1 MEIEKLKCPICKNAY
16 DSSLHIPKILINCG
30 HTICSFCISL
40 KIHENEEHK
49 TQNISMM
56 LSKGFEEIKQEE
68 HDDNNKPLSLK
79 LDEEEEDSMLF
90 LIYKEI
96 TYFDILISE

>member
-1 MEIEKLKCPICKNAY
+1 
-16 DSSLHIPKILINCG
+16 
-30 HTICSFCISL
+30 
-40 KIHENEEHK
+40 
-49 TQNISMM
+49 MM

-90 LIYKEI
+90 LIDKEI